1 MKSSTRR
8 AGLAVSAVLV
18 VACATAR
25 IDVDA
30 YVGPLAN
37 TDEVLLE
44 QTLAMAI
51 GAKPLLVE
59 LRDKLEVEARKKSN
73 SEMTLLELRRLR
85 HYQADHIDPNPVGRK
100 AWFESADAERINSV
114 LFLYEDLAD
123 PRVAELQAAA
133 RDYRQL
139 HDRLNGRGAERALDE
154 AVCPPAVAGNPA
166 GLARALQSFLQPVQR
181 RDAMALLEAIAS
193 ADGAKE
199 WRVELPSPSG
209 APVYLT
215 LAEAREAL
223 AKVGANVLYE
233 FLSLGAVWEHI
244 ARGIYGDGGQ
254 EKANRKVLAE
264 RGLAVSRSFHGAR
277 RQLRR
282 MYEIVLTITKERLAS
297 PAADRWAHHQVE
309 ATLAPLAQLVTFS
322 EVKAKEV
329 NAKKEDLKLPA
340 AAKASLERLEK
351 VQEEN
356 GDSWQNLDKLAR
368 LRALLVDPSEPLTPP
383 VDLARSAVAAIQGL
397 DELARDSTKTWPV
410 NGWWTETKSGPEGRK
425 ANVALAKRRYGI
437 VAGPTEPIAPEDM
450 LQEIDGTTLT
460 DVMQSI
466 ASEHGLEAGRLAEG
480 LGAQATK
487 YLGAAAAGGENL
499 AAQRRTL
506 LATLA
511 QFAEKLRVMSGFK
524 KLLGEDS
531 NTQAY
536 ADVLTAIANS
546 ILVQIDS
553 LQRSQGLLA
562 GPPATAASQVA
573 DLEVACRELAA
584 WRTAHTC
591 AKCRDTASKPGLPP
605 PPPCECAP
613 TTPLAVLDALLARLR
628 YLQIDATLAD
638 GATSARAARVHD
650 AIQLAQA
657 HRTGFAR
664 LRPAFEYLRSSSPAS
679 SLQQAPL
686 LLTQRILG
694 NPYPTEQSADEL
706 ATAVSLDKQFWRNVN
721 SVVVDGVGRTQYV
734 IAKDD
739 IGNWQVKS
747 VSNDVSELM
756 QTLGGLATFGLGG
769 GVSPLARLDAA
780 RLTDLTMRA
789 RQGELTPEDKTEL
802 GQLRATRQDASERD
816 GLLAT
821 HTQIGVQATEDVI
834 AAMRAPK
841 WPATQLPADAEAEKA
856 AQGGFQPP
864 ELPALPKAGSRRDL
878 LRASRARYEAMHT
891 YLTERAKKDVETAA
905 NAPAPSPAAGW
916 SADAARTQWLKDA
929 KAALDSA
936 KAGAE
941 KRRAEILADL
951 VASLRVLAA
960 TPPVDAKSKP

>member
-59 LRDKLEVEARKKSN
+59 LRDKLEVAARGKS
-73 SEMTLLELRRLR
+73 ETKTTLLELRRLP
-85 HYQADHIDPNPVGRK
+85 HYRADYFDPNPLGEK

-114 LFLYEDLAD
+114 LHLYEDLAD

-133 RDYRQL
+133 REYREL
-139 HDRLNGRGAERALDE
+139 HDRLNARGAERALDE
-154 AVCPPAVAGNPA
+154 AVCPPSVAGNPG
-166 GLARALQSFLQPVQR
+166 GLPASLQSFLRPQQR
-181 RDAMALLEAIAS
+181 RDAKALLEAIAS

-209 APVYLT
+209 TPVYLT
-215 LAEAREAL
+215 LAEARTTL
-223 AKVGANVLYE
+223 DKVGANVLYE
-233 FLSLGAVWEHI
+233 FLSLRAVWEHI
-244 ARGIYGDGGQ
+244 AKGMYGEDSQ
-254 EKANRKVLAE
+254 EEANRKALAE

-282 MYEIVLTITKERLAS
+282 MYEIVLAITKERLAS
-297 PAADRWAHHQVE
+297 PGAKHWSHHQVE
-309 ATLAPLAQLVTFS
+309 VTLAPLALLVTFG
-322 EVKAKEV
+322 EV
-329 NAKKEDLKLPA
+329 DPA
-340 AAKASLERLEK
+340 PMQPYLSSAAQASLLRLEQLK
-351 VQEEN
+351 AAS
-356 GDSWQNLDKLAR
+356 DWRDMTKPTR
-368 LRALLVDPSEPLTPP
+368 LRALLADPYEPKTPP
-383 VDLARSAVAAIQGL
+383 VELARSAVAAIQEL
-397 DELARDSTKTWPV
+397 DELARNTTKLWP
-410 NGWWTETKSGPEGRK
+410 GDAWWRPISGAPMGKE

-437 VAGPTEPIAPEDM
+437 VAGPVEQITDEAM
-450 LQEIDGTTLT
+450 LTRVDGTTLT
-460 DVMQSI
+460 DVLQSI
-466 ASEHGLEAGRLAEG
+466 ASEHGLDAGRLAEG
-480 LGAQATK
+480 LDAQATH
-487 YLGAAAAGGENL
+487 YLDAAAKGVEGL

-506 LATLA
+506 LTTLA

-524 KLLGEDS
+524 ELLGGDGATRS
-531 NTQAY
+531 Y
-536 ADVLTAIANS
+536 GDVLTAIANS

-591 AKCRDTASKPGLPP
+591 AKCRDTASEPGLPP